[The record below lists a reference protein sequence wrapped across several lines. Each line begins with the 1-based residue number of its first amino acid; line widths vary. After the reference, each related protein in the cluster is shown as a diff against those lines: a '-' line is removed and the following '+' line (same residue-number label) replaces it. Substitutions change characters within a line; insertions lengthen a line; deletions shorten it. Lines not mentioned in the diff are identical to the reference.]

1 VTVLA
6 CPVQAA
12 PNAGSIA
19 VRRAT
24 ANDDGARRDL
34 MAQVAMDAELAL
46 SVRRRPTM
54 DALYALHARDWNEWV
69 VERDGIIE
77 GTGSVLVRDGWID
90 GRRAPVGYLGDLRL
104 APSVQGRQLLDR
116 FYAPILRA
124 ARDDWGCEHFLTAII
139 ASNETARRAL
149 VVRTERADRRGRP
162 RYELL
167 RTFDIRS
174 IQLVLPLL
182 PERTAWHVRPARAG
196 DIPAIG
202 RLLDGD
208 GRLRPFGYCL
218 DEPEL
223 RRRLT
228 MWPGLTIESFL
239 VATRPDGTIVG
250 TLALW
255 DAAPVRQTVVTSYA
269 GSMRRVR
276 LMHDAL
282 AVALRRPRLPSPEAP
297 FRYLY
302 ATHVGVPEAEPS
314 VLRALLRA
322 AYRRARAERFHFI
335 SICAPAGDPNDAAY
349 RGMVV
354 TNLRA
359 ELHLVTLPDVA
370 RPSIRADAPM
380 PGFEMA
386 LV

>member
-1 VTVLA
+1 
-6 CPVQAA
+6 
-12 PNAGSIA
+12 
-19 VRRAT
+19 
-24 ANDDGARRDL
+24 
-34 MAQVAMDAELAL
+34 MDAELAL

-54 DALYALHARDWNEWV
+54 DALYSLHARDWSEWV
-69 VERDGIIE
+69 VERNGVIE

-90 GRRAPVGYLGDLRL
+90 GRRALVGYLGDLRL

-124 ARDDWGCEHFLTAII
+124 AREDWGCEHFLTAII

-182 PERTAWHVRPARAG
+182 PERTAWQVRSATSA
-196 DIPAIG
+196 DIPAIA
-202 RLLDGD
+202 RLLNADGQA
-208 GRLRPFGYCL
+208 RPFGYCV
-218 DEPEL
+218 DEAEL

-228 MWPGLTIESFL
+228 TWPGLKIEAFF
-239 VATRPDGTIVG
+239 VATRADGTIVG

-276 LMHDAL
+276 VMHDAL
-282 AVALRRPRLPSPEAP
+282 AVALRRPRLPSPGSP

-302 ATHVGVPEAEPS
+302 ATHVAVPVAEPS
-314 VLRALLRA
+314 VLRALVRA
-322 AYRRARAERFHFI
+322 AYRRARADRYHFI
-335 SICAPAGDPNDAAY
+335 SVCAPASDPNDAAY

-359 ELHLVTLPDVA
+359 ELHLVTLPDAA
-370 RPSIRADAPM
+370 RTVVRPDAPM